1 MANPS
6 DQAFLVKGLRG
17 GSPPRGLSPKPS
29 QPGTLHVDSATESI
43 LARIVSTLRS
53 ARLDSGLSQN
63 ALSAGLP
70 VRGRAI
76 SEWET
81 GAIEPTLVHLIQW
94 SRSLGQRLVIVGS
107 DGELR
112 MGPLRERPGE
122 AWEVFERRRLAV
134 PLRNRRQALGMAQ
147 GELAELVGVT
157 RDSIQRWELVRV
169 PPRPIAHILW
179 AQKLGCSLA
188 LRPIR
193 VPSSRAVSASS
204 RALAARARGGYVRGD
219 WG

>member
-1 MANPS
+1 MEAVTTRFGARTVMAATFPPE
-6 DQAFLVKGLRG
+6 LG
-17 GSPPRGLSPKPS
+17 GPR
-29 QPGTLHVDSATESI
+29 TLHIDSATESI
-43 LARIVSTLRS
+43 FARIVSALRS
-53 ARLDSGLSQN
+53 ARLDAGLSQN

-94 SRSLGQRLVIVGS
+94 SRSLSRRLVIVGS

-122 AWEVFERRRLAV
+122 VWEVFERRRLAV
-134 PLRNRRQALGMAQ
+134 PLRHRRQALGMAQ

-193 VPSSRAVSASS
+193 IPPSRAVSASS
-204 RALAARARGGYVRGD
+204 RVLEARAQGRYVRRD

>member
-1 MANPS
+1 MMA
-6 DQAFLVKGLRG
+6 
-17 GSPPRGLSPKPS
+17 
-29 QPGTLHVDSATESI
+29 LHVDIAAERTF
-43 LARIVSTLRS
+43 ARIIGGLRS
-53 ARLDSGLSQN
+53 ARLDAGLSQN

-81 GAIEPTLVHLIQW
+81 GAIEPTLGHLIQW
-94 SRSLGQRLVIVGS
+94 SRELGRRLVIIGR

-112 MGPLRERPGE
+112 TGPVRPRPGE
-122 AWEVFERRRLAV
+122 TWEVFERRRLAV